1 MYQINDKG
9 NWIDLKEKIR
19 LAYPTIT
26 EADLTV
32 KDGEEFDLLNK
43 LQKKFSKS
51 KDEVVEMIDK
61 L

>member
-9 NWIDLKEKIR
+9 NWIDLKAKIK

-26 EADLTV
+26 EKDLV
-32 KDGEEFDLLNK
+32 LEGGEEIDLLDR
-43 LQKKFSKS
+43 LEKKFSKS
-51 KDEVVEMIDK
+51 KVEVIEMIDA